1 MSLGFLTRVAF
12 FLRGVVDDAD
22 AAAALPLAAA
32 AAAGGDVEG
41 EEAPSS
47 SSSWSWSDPL
57 SALVAFLSSLSNI
70 PGEQPAVLT

>member
-32 AAAGGDVEG
+32 AAGGDVEG

-47 SSSWSWSDPL
+47 PSSWSWSDPL